1 MSKTKNPNLLARVL
15 EKMVIGVPVSPKEI
29 EDHANGGPYSSKWML
44 YLRMRGFDITV
55 QKEGRKVVSY
65 TLVAEPAD
73 AAEQRKGKEKA
84 VPKPKAPKVAKPKK
98 VKAVKPV
105 KTKAPADA
113 KDKNMEALK
122 AALNKRK
129 QVANVQKEFEAL
141 ESVGLGIPSST
152 NVDGDFDSYDGDVR
166 DLIV

>member
-15 EKMVIGVPVSPKEI
+15 EVMPVGVAVTPEAI
-29 EDHANGGPYSSKWML
+29 EAHANGGPYSSKWML

-65 TLVAEPAD
+65 TLIKEPAD

-84 VPKPKAPKVAKPKK
+84 APKVKAPKAAKPKK
-98 VKAVKPV
+98 VKAAKQA
-105 KTKAPADA
+105 KAPAAPATGNMA
-113 KDKNMEALK
+113 KLK
-122 AALNKRK
+122 AALKKRK
-129 QVANVQKEFEAL
+129 QAEDVVNEFAAL

-152 NVDGDFDSYDGDVR
+152 NVDNDFDAYEGNVR

>member
-1 MSKTKNPNLLARVL
+1 MAKTKNPNLLARVL
-15 EKMVIGVPVSPKEI
+15 EKMVLGVPVSPKEI

-65 TLVAEPAD
+65 TLVKEPAD

-84 VPKPKAPKVAKPKK
+84 APKVKAPKAAKPKK
-98 VKAVKPV
+98 VKAAKPAL
-105 KTKAPADA
+105 KTSNPVSNNMA
-113 KDKNMEALK
+113 KLK

-129 QVANVQKEFEAL
+129 QAENVVNEFAAL

-152 NVDGDFDSYDGDVR
+152 NVDGDFDAYEGNVR

>member
-1 MSKTKNPNLLARVL
+1 MAKTKNPNLLARVL
-15 EKMVIGVPVSPKEI
+15 EKMVLGVPVSPKEI

-65 TLVAEPAD
+65 TLVKEPAD

-84 VPKPKAPKVAKPKK
+84 APKVKAPKAAKPKK
-98 VKAVKPV
+98 VKAAKQA
-105 KTKAPADA
+105 KAPAAPATGNMA
-113 KDKNMEALK
+113 KLK

-129 QVANVQKEFEAL
+129 QAQDVLNEFAAL

-152 NVDGDFDSYDGDVR
+152 NVDGDFDAYEGNVR

>member
-44 YLRMRGFDITV
+44 YLRMRGFDISV

-65 TLVAEPAD
+65 TLITEPAD
-73 AAEQRKGKEKA
+73 AAEQRKGKDKA
-84 VPKPKAPKVAKPKK
+84 VPKPKAPKAVKPKK
-98 VKAVKPV
+98 VKAVKQA
-105 KTKAPADA
+105 KAPAGKDTNLA
-113 KDKNMEALK
+113 KLK
-122 AALNKRK
+122 AALDKRNKK
-129 QVANVQKEFEAL
+129 KADVPSEFAAL

-152 NVDGDFDSYDGDVR
+152 NVDGDFDAYEGNVR